1 MVKLSKDGRMA
12 KKTELTRELIKQY
25 IWKRYIDNTS
35 NYPDV
40 NDVEAIEVFERYYA
54 KHPVNEDDECF
65 YFGVLC
71 FEAAWCCDDEAKQA
85 RLILKAKEILE
96 IYRKISEE
104 QDWDVVEDRL
114 EECRDFIAENNL
126 EQSASAIISK
136 PKIVDGMILV
146 DAGNFLFG
154 EKKEE
159 KFLEAFY
166 IDILP
171 VSNKDYRKFIEEQSY
186 RSPRVWDEF
195 PELAKDELPVT
206 GISWMDA
213 LQYCKWANKE
223 LPTEEQWE
231 KAARGVKGHVYP
243 WGDDAPTAEQANF
256 AHADNGTPRLQ
267 PLKGYDANESSFGC
281 KYMVGHAWEWT
292 STTHK
297 GEGRHRVIKGGC
309 WADPNVPEFI
319 SAHARNWA
327 SVKAKSELIGFR
339 CARPVGIM

>member
-1 MVKLSKDGRMA
+1 MA

-25 IWKRYIDNTS
+25 IWKRYIDLTS

-40 NDVEAIEVFERYYA
+40 NDIEAIEVFERYYA

-71 FEAAWCCDDEAKQA
+71 FEAAWCCEDKQKQA

-96 IYRKISEE
+96 IYRTSSEE
-104 QDWDVVEDRL
+104 QDWVVVEDRL

-126 EQSASAIISK
+126 EATASAIISK

-146 DAGNFLFG
+146 EAGKFLFG
-154 EKKEE
+154 EAKEE

-166 IDILP
+166 VDILP
-171 VSNKDYRKFIEEQSY
+171 VSNKDYRKFIEEQNY
-186 RSPRVWDEF
+186 RNPRVWDEF
-195 PELAKDELPVT
+195 PEFAKDDMPVT

-231 KAARGVKGHVYP
+231 KAARGVKGHTYP
-243 WGDDAPTAEQANF
+243 WGDDAPTAEHANF
-256 AHADNGTPRLQ
+256 AHEDNGAPSLATLT
-267 PLKGYDANESSFGC
+267 GYDANESSFGC
-281 KYMVGHAWEWT
+281 KYTVGHAWEWT
-292 STTHK
+292 STTHQ

-309 WADPNVPEFI
+309 WADPSIPQFL

-339 CARPVGIM
+339 CARPSGMM

>member
-1 MVKLSKDGRMA
+1 MA

-35 NYPDV
+35 NYPNV
-40 NDVEAIEVFERYYA
+40 KDVEAIEIFERYYA

-65 YFGVLC
+65 YFGILC
-71 FEAAWCCDDEAKQA
+71 FEAAWCCDDEQQQA

-114 EECRDFIAENNL
+114 EECKEYISENKL
-126 EQSASAIISK
+126 ENAASVSVSK
-136 PKIVDGMILV
+136 PKVVDGMILV
-146 DAGNFLFG
+146 GAGNFLFG
-154 EKKEE
+154 LSKEE

-166 IDILP
+166 IDINP
-171 VSNKDYRKFIEEQSY
+171 VSNGEYRKFIEEQSY
-186 RSPRVWDEF
+186 RAPRVWGERPDF
-195 PELAKDELPVT
+195 AHDDMPVT

-231 KAARGVKGHVYP
+231 KGARGLSGKVYP
-243 WGDDAPTAEQANF
+243 WGEEVPNSTQANYS
-256 AHADNGTPRLQ
+256 HSDNGTAKLM
-267 PLKGYDANESSFGC
+267 PLTGLEDNLSEFGC
-281 KYMVGHAWEWT
+281 KYMIGHVWEWT
-292 STTHK
+292 STTYL
-297 GEGRHRVIKGGC
+297 EGRNRIIKGGS
-309 WADPNVPEFI
+309 WADPNQPQYL
-319 SAHARNWA
+319 SGHARLWA
-327 SVKAKSELIGFR
+327 RVKEKSELIGFR